1 METKY
6 FWDTANIFGCVKYF
20 LDNDDTRHPSD
31 YNNDPENIYGI
42 TAVWTQWGINIYC
55 CLLLLE
61 TYLSLHIFQLIFP
74 FKLSVITLTR
84 WSVTALAKLG
94 IEKIIKNQY
103 VVIFIVSIYLFSW
116 MFCWLL
122 VVEFVNF
129 YGLKWYLLIYSCYFK
144 VASPNCCHVYKIL
157 LRLKLIDTVE

>member
-1 METKY
+1 MSHRLSQYSPVWPPLITSLQSNNLETKY
-6 FWDTANIFGCVKYF
+6 FWDTANIFGCVINF

-31 YNNDPENIYGI
+31 YNMTPRTFMALRLCGHSGESTFIVD
-42 TAVWTQWGINIYC
+42 T
-55 CLLLLE
+55 E

-74 FKLSVITLTR
+74 FKLSVITLTP

-94 IEKIIKNQY
+94 IEKIVKNEF
-103 VVIFIVSIYLFSW
+103 VVIFIVNIYLFSW

-129 YGLKWYLLIYSCYFK
+129 YGLKWYLSIIVISK
-144 VASPNCCHVYKIL
+144 
-157 LRLKLIDTVE
+157 